1 MFQDFSVKKFL
12 EGMAPLVH
20 PPLIVAHR
28 FVDSAAGLAYYLR
41 KPGGVMWRQKEL
53 FDAPVYYLAFHGRPA
68 AVRTPVE
75 RIEGDALMEAFSGYG
90 GEGYCNI
97 LFFSARNVVR
107 RQSGPPLAK
116 GG

>member
-41 KPGGVMWRQKEL
+41 KPGGGMWRQKEL
-53 FDAPVYYLAFHGRPA
+53 FDAPVYYLAFHGPPA

-75 RIEGDALMEAFSGYG
+75 RIESDALMEAFSGYG
-90 GEGYCNI
+90 GERYSQ
-97 LFFSARNVVR
+97 LFFFPGRHPFPA
-107 RQSGPPLAK
+107 PT
-116 GG
+116 

>member
-90 GEGYCNI
+90 GGGSWHTTYVTARTGCARTEG
-97 LFFSARNVVR
+97 FA
-107 RQSGPPLAK
+107 LADD
-116 GG
+116 